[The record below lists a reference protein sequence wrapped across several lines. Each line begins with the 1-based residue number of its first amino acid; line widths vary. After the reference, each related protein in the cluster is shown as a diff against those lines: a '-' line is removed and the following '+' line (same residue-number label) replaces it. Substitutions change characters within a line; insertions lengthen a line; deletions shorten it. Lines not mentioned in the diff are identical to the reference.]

1 MSDWHNLGEALG
13 KIGGTCGT
21 AKLLTLGLRSEVRDE
36 GLGSTVPRGGGDM
49 MGTCRQSPKALT

>member
-21 AKLLTLGLRSEVRDE
+21 AKLLTLKLRSEVRDE
-36 GLGSTVPRGGGDM
+36 GLGSTVPPGGGHDRDM
-49 MGTCRQSPKALT
+49 PSKS